1 MPVPPMNKTF
11 IVRDHSGFRGFP
23 PGARWGRLDPRVSHL
38 RSLIAFSAGSL
49 LLACQPKN
57 GAPASA
63 PAAAPAADPAPT
75 VSSYP
80 PVAPIPGLKRCVNL
94 GNGLDAPK
102 EGEWGVTLEK
112 AHFELAKAGGFDH
125 VRLPV
130 RFSAHA
136 AATAPFTI
144 EEAFFQRVDWAV
156 GEALAAGLAIIVDVH
171 HYNELMD
178 DPDAHV
184 DRLLGLWK
192 QIAERYASRP
202 ESVIFEIINEPS
214 KKLTP
219 DKLNALYEKAIP
231 LVRASNPKRLI
242 MVDSF
247 FWAST
252 EHLTALKLPDDPNI
266 IAHFHMYQPILFTH
280 QGAPWMDPEFR
291 TMGVV
296 FPGPPAKPLEPS
308 PDATKVDWVRG
319 WFAGYN
325 TVRADQNPS
334 GPNTIRIEFDR
345 ASSYAQSTGRR
356 VYLGE
361 FGAIDKADMD
371 SRVRFLTNVRE
382 EAEKRGI
389 AWCYWD
395 DGGAF
400 KLMNVKDKTFVEPLR
415 KALLP

>member
-1 MPVPPMNKTF
+1 MLRFRFPMASCALPF
-11 IVRDHSGFRGFP
+11 ALFF
-23 PGARWGRLDPRVSHL
+23 
-38 RSLIAFSAGSL
+38 
-49 LLACQPKN
+49 ACQPK
-57 GAPASA
+57 G
-63 PAAAPAADPAPT
+63 AAPANAPPASNAGAAQVPT
-75 VSSYP
+75 AQSYP
-80 PVAPIPGLKRCVNL
+80 PVAPILNLKRCVNL

-102 EGEWGVTLEK
+102 EGEWGVTLDK

-130 RFSAHA
+130 RFSARA
-136 AATAPFTI
+136 AATAPYTI
-144 EEAFFQRVDWAV
+144 EEAFFQRVDWAI

-202 ESVIFEIINEPS
+202 ENVIFEIINEPS

-219 DKLNALYEKAIP
+219 DKLNALYAKAIP
-231 LVRASNPKRLI
+231 LIRASNPTRLL

-247 FWAST
+247 FWASS
-252 EHLTALKLPDDPNI
+252 EQLAALKLPDDPNI

-280 QGAPWMDPEFR
+280 QGASWMDPEFQ
-291 TMGVV
+291 TTGVV
-296 FPGPPAKPLEPS
+296 FPGPPAKPLELLPG
-308 PDATKVDWVRG
+308 AAKVDWVRG

-325 TVRADQNPS
+325 SLAADRNPS

-345 ASSYAQSTGRR
+345 ASAYAQSTGRR

-382 EAEKRGI
+382 EAERRNI

-400 KLMNVKDKTFVEPLR
+400 KLMNVKDKTWVEPLR